1 MRTCFSQVWV
11 ALLCINRAGGV
22 APRLPDVLRDRILHE
37 VRASRLDGC
46 NKIHF
51 LQKTHCNFSQRTRRV
66 IIKNSS
72 TESAPDPTEAGE
84 SRQVLLEAV
93 WAELHKVVHV
103 ERWSAPNRERRTE
116 LEERWM

>member
-11 ALLCINRAGGV
+11 ALLCINRTGGV
-22 APRLPDVLRDRILHE
+22 ALRLPDVLRDRILCE
-37 VRASRLDGC
+37 VRASRPDGC
-46 NKIHF
+46 NKMHF
-51 LQKTHCNFSQRTRRV
+51 MQKTHRNFSQRIRRV
-66 IIKNSS
+66 IVNNSS

-103 ERWSAPNRERRTE
+103 ERWSAPNRERGTE